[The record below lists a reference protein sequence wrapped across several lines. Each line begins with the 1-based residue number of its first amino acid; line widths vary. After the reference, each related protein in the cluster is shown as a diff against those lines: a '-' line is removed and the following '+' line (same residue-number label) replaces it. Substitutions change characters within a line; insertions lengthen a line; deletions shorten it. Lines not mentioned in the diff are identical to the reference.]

1 MKFIHFTDPHFF
13 QAPLLKTLHILHSE
27 AATGWGG
34 QEIRILQE
42 CQSLLERGH
51 RVTIVCQPDSPLGE
65 KCEQFNHPN
74 LNYFLLAMKWP
85 FSLLT
90 LISLIK
96 IIRKSRP
103 DILQSHSSIDSWLI
117 AIAGT
122 LLDIPI
128 IRSRHVMIPIRNHFF
143 NRWLY
148 AKAPRRVLA
157 SGNSIVTT
165 VSENTGI
172 SADKIISIP
181 AGVDLRKF
189 DFHIS
194 GEGVRNELGLSPHQ
208 PLIGIVSV
216 IRSWKG
222 HEHFVYSV
230 PFVLEKFSDARFVIV
245 GSGPAYESIR
255 ERVKNLGLEKFI
267 FVLGY
272 RDDIPEIM
280 AALDIH
286 CVASFGM
293 EGTTQVIPQAI
304 AMKTPVV
311 STRMDSILPIL
322 GNGEWGILVEPEN
335 PQDMANGIMK
345 FLKDPE
351 LARSMAETA
360 YSFGKKELS
369 LDIMMDNIV
378 SIYHDVLNSSHP

>member
-1 MKFIHFTDPHFF
+1 MCSDLHFF

-34 QEIRILQE
+34 QEIRIVQE

-65 KCEQFNHPN
+65 KCKQFSHPN
-74 LNYFLLAMKWP
+74 LNYFLLAMKRP

-90 LISLIK
+90 LFSLIK

-117 AIAGT
+117 AMAGT

-128 IRSRHVMIPIRNHFF
+128 IRSRHVMIPIRNHIF

-157 SGNSIVTT
+157 SGRSIVNT

-181 AGVDLRKF
+181 AGVDLKNF
-189 DFHIS
+189 NFNIS
-194 GEGVRNELGLSPHQ
+194 GEKVRNELGLSPHQ

-222 HEHFVYSV
+222 HEHFVDSV
-230 PFVLEKFSDARFVIV
+230 PFVLEKFPDARFAIV

-255 ERVKNLGLEKFI
+255 DRVKNQGLEKFI
-267 FVLGY
+267 FVLGH
-272 RDDIPEIM
+272 RNNIPEIM

-304 AMKTPVV
+304 AMKTPTV

-345 FLKDPE
+345 FLNDPE

-360 YSFGKKELS
+360 YTFGKKELS
-369 LDIMMDNIV
+369 LDRMMDNIV
-378 SIYHDVLNSSHP
+378 TIYHDVLNNSHP

>member
-1 MKFIHFTDPHFF
+1 MK
-13 QAPLLKTLHILHSE
+13 ALHILHSE

-34 QEIRILQE
+34 QEIRIFQE

-51 RVTIVCQPDSPLGE
+51 RVSIVCSPDSPLGE
-65 KCEQFNHPN
+65 KCGQFSHPM
-74 LNYFLLAMKWP
+74 LNFFPLVMKRP

-90 LISLIK
+90 LFSLIK
-96 IIRKSRP
+96 IIKNCRP

-117 AIAGT
+117 AMAGT
-122 LLDIPI
+122 LLGIPI
-128 IRSRHVMIPIRNHFF
+128 IRSRHVMIPIRNHIF

-157 SGNSIVTT
+157 SGRSIVNT
-165 VSENTGI
+165 VSENTRI
-172 SADKIISIP
+172 SVDKIISVP

-194 GEGVRNELGLSPHQ
+194 GEQIRNELGLSPHQ

-222 HEHFVYSV
+222 HEHFVDSA
-230 PFVLEKFSDARFVIV
+230 PLVLEKFPDARFAIV

-255 ERVKNLGLEKFI
+255 ARVKNQGLEKFI
-267 FVLGY
+267 FVLGH
-272 RDDIPEIM
+272 REDIPEVM

-293 EGTTQVIPQAI
+293 EGTTQVIPQAL
-304 AMKTPVV
+304 AMKTPTV

-345 FLKDPE
+345 LLNNPE
-351 LARSMAETA
+351 LAQSMAETG
-360 YSFGKKELS
+360 YTFCKNELS
-369 LDIMMDNIV
+369 IDKMMDQV
-378 SIYHDVLNSSHP
+378 VAVYHDVLSSSYP

>member
-1 MKFIHFTDPHFF
+1 M
-13 QAPLLKTLHILHSE
+13 KTLHILHSE
-27 AATGWGG
+27 AAKGWGG
-34 QEIRILQE
+34 QEIRIIQE
-42 CQSLLERGH
+42 CQSLLDRGH
-51 RVTIVCQPDSPLGE
+51 RVSIVCQPDSILNE
-65 KCEQFNHPN
+65 KCEQLDHPN
-74 LNYFLLAMKWP
+74 LRYFPLVMKRP

-90 LISLIK
+90 LFSLIK
-96 IIRKSRP
+96 IIKKSQP

-117 AIAGT
+117 AIAGIF
-122 LLDIPI
+122 LRIPI
-128 IRSRHVMIPIRNHFF
+128 IRSRHVMIPIKNHIF

-148 AKAPRRVLA
+148 AKAPTYVLA
-157 SGNSIVTT
+157 SGRSIVNT

-181 AGVDLRKF
+181 AGVDFKKF

-194 GEGVRNELGLSPHQ
+194 GEKIRNELGLSTHQ

-216 IRSWKG
+216 LRNWKG
-222 HEHFVYSV
+222 HEHFISSAS
-230 PFVLEKFSDARFVIV
+230 FILKKFPDARFVIV
-245 GSGPAYESIR
+245 GSGPAYEAIR
-255 ERVKNLGLEKFI
+255 ERIKNQGLEEYI
-267 FVLGY
+267 FMLGH
-272 RDDIPEIM
+272 RNDIPEIM

-311 STRMDSILPIL
+311 STRMDSIIPLL

-345 FLKDPE
+345 FLNNSE
-351 LARSMAETA
+351 LGQRMAEKA
-360 YSFGKKELS
+360 FSYGKNELS
-369 LDIMMDNIV
+369 LNRMMDNILT
-378 SIYHDVLNSSHP
+378 IYHDVLNNSHS